1 MTRKLYYSGP
11 LVDGV
16 LDNHGIC
23 GSNPYGLAKLD
34 AGVEPEDVL
43 RSLLKYCFGGYRTK
57 REAYD
62 VARYQGASGAVL
74 EFSFKMEG

>member
-11 LVDGV
+11 LVAGV
-16 LDNHGIC
+16 LDNNGIC

-43 RSLLKYCFGGYRTK
+43 RSLLKYCFGPFYTK
-57 REAYD
+57 REAFN
-62 VARYQGASGAVL
+62 VARYQGASGAIL
-74 EFSFKMEG
+74 EFELKMEV

>member
-16 LDNHGIC
+16 LENKGIC
-23 GSNPYGLAKLD
+23 GSNPYGLAALD
-34 AGVEPEDVL
+34 AEIEPEDTL
-43 RSLLKYCFGGYRTK
+43 RGLLKYCFGGYNTQ

-62 VARYQGASGAVL
+62 VARYQGATGAIL
-74 EFSFKMEG
+74 TFSLAD